1 MPARSGFA
9 GCPICKGSSGC
20 PKVGRRCSAGKC
32 KKEYARRRAQA
43 SGDDADETPQA
54 PATDS
59 DNMPSNKYVVELLAI
74 LGERCCLPHRM
85 RPHQRRGG
93 PGNAYSQQFLVR
105 GYYMETDAED
115 EEEGVEEM
123 HEANTYWVDQEVL
136 LDSIDADDVKK
147 ALKERFKR
155 VLADIY

>member
-1 MPARSGFA
+1 MWSSCWRSWASAAVFLT
-9 GCPICKGSSGC
+9 GCGLI
-20 PKVGRRCSAGKC
+20 SA
-32 KKEYARRRAQA
+32 A
-43 SGDDADETPQA
+43 
-54 PATDS
+54 
-59 DNMPSNKYVVELLAI
+59 
-74 LGERCCLPHRM
+74 
-85 RPHQRRGG
+85 GG

-155 VLADIY
+155 VLADIC